1 MAERRGLAV
10 AGTHGKST
18 TTAMIAQIMTG
29 AGLDPTVICGA
40 TPLGSDSGGRTGSGD
55 WLVAEA
61 CEYREN
67 FRHLRAEI
75 AVVLG
80 IEHDHFDYYR
90 SLAEVERAFGKFV
103 QRVPGGG
110 VVIANADCPATRRAL
125 AAVAGRMTTFGFSAA
140 ADWRPIATAHTR
152 GQHRFEIRRRGRQ
165 FCHVVLRVPG
175 LHQVANA
182 LAATAACYEAGA
194 TAAQIAAGLA
204 EFRGLRRRMEHVA
217 QVGGIDILDDYAHHP
232 TEVRAALAAV
242 RSMYPGRRL
251 WCVFQPHQISRT
263 TALSRRVCSQPA
275 KYGSSGSDR
284 SVRGPGANRRQSAHC
299 GREPCPG
306 ARARSGAEVLP
317 DCRAEEIF
325 DRIAAAAQAGDVVIT
340 LGAGDI
346 RKRCDEF
353 VDRF

>member
-1 MAERRGLAV
+1 M
-10 AGTHGKST
+10 
-18 TTAMIAQIMTG
+18 
-29 AGLDPTVICGA
+29 ICGA

-263 TALSRRVCSQPA
+263 TALVDEFAASLQNTDRVA
-275 KYGSSGSDR
+275 
-284 SVRGPGANRRQSAHC
+284 VTEVFVA
-299 GREPCPG
+299 RERIDVNPLIV
-306 ARARSGAEVLP
+306 AENLAQRTREMGAEVLP